1 MTNRRTRRPSEP
13 SQTPRTFG
21 YCRVSTTQQADEG
34 HSLADQQS
42 RIVGYCQANGLPAP
56 TEIFVDAGTSG
67 TTSLEKREAGARLLA
82 AVERGD
88 HIIVT
93 KGDRLFRSAKNA
105 LNITE
110 DLREQG
116 VSLHLMDMGGEVLN
130 SSISRVI
137 FGVMMMFA
145 TLEAERIGERTRSVK
160 EHQRQQG
167 LYVGG
172 TLPFGY
178 VRKGRRVV
186 ASPAGGD
193 VLPTHCG
200 HPPRAGHHDF
210 TQHGL
215 QDCGG
220 QEEAR
225 PLGRVRVRHAD
236 AKYRQTS
243 VRESNLE
250 ASACASLARP
260 VTLSAFFGR

>member
-1 MTNRRTRRPSEP
+1 MLFRS
-13 SQTPRTFG
+13 
-21 YCRVSTTQQADEG
+21 
-34 HSLADQQS
+34 
-42 RIVGYCQANGLPAP
+42 
-56 TEIFVDAGTSG
+56 FVDAGTSG
-67 TTSLEKREAGARLLA
+67 TTSLEKRDAGARLLA

-105 LNITE
+105 LNITD
-110 DLREQG
+110 DLREKG

-178 VRKGRRVV
+178 ARKGRRVV
-186 ASPAGGD
+186 ANPAAANTAARIKELYEREGMSCRRIAD
-193 VLPTHCG
+193 TL
-200 HPPRAGHHDF
+200 
-210 TQHGL
+210 L
-215 QDCGG
+215 QQG
-220 QEEAR
+220 
-225 PLGRVRVRHAD
+225 
-236 AKYRQTS
+236 
-243 VRESNLE
+243 
-250 ASACASLARP
+250 
-260 VTLSAFFGR
+260 VTISQDRKSTRLNSSH

>member
-1 MTNRRTRRPSEP
+1 MTNRRTRKPSEP

-105 LNITE
+105 LNITD
-110 DLREQG
+110 DLREKG

-186 ASPAGGD
+186 ASPATADTASRIKALYEREGMSCRRIADTLREQGITISHNT
-193 VLPTHCG
+193 VYRIAVG
-200 HPPRAGHHDF
+200 RRKHDHF
-210 TQHGL
+210 V
-215 QDCGG
+215 
-220 QEEAR
+220 A
-225 PLGRVRVRHAD
+225 
-236 AKYRQTS
+236 S
-243 VRESNLE
+243 V
-250 ASACASLARP
+250 
-260 VTLSAFFGR
+260 